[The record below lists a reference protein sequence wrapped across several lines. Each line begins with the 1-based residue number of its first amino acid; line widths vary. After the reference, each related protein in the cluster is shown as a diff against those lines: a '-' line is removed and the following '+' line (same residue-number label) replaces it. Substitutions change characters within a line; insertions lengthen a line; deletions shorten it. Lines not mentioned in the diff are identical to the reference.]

1 MKTGRFS
8 FQLISTS
15 RWLIFFSLGLLVS
28 SCSQENKT
36 PTQGQGNAAP
46 VPVQVAQARTE
57 DVPVEIRAIG
67 NVQAYSTVAIRSQ
80 ITGPIMQVHFREG
93 QEVKVGDLLFT
104 IDPRPWEALVNQAQA
119 NAKRDEANLL
129 SARLEFMRTSNL
141 FISKIASQ
149 DDFDK
154 AEAAFRSL
162 EATVLSDNAAISNA
176 QVSLDYTSIR
186 SPVDGRTGSL
196 AVKAGNVVKAP
207 DDVLVTITQIRPI
220 YVGFAVPE
228 RQLPTIRQRAREA
241 VLLVKAF
248 APGETNNIAIGE
260 LTFID
265 NTVDTNTGTIFLK
278 GTFANTNDVLWP
290 GQFVQTSLTVNTL
303 TQATLVPAQAVQM
316 GQNGEYI
323 FVVKPDSTVEVRT
336 NIVTGGSY
344 EGQTVIISG
353 VQPDETIV
361 TDGQLKLT
369 PGAKVA
375 VKAPDAKSSSTNTVL
390 ATP

>member
-1 MKTGRFS
+1 MKAEHFL
-8 FQLISTS
+8 FQLISMS
-15 RWLIFFSLGLLVS
+15 RWLIFFSIGLLMS
-28 SCSQENKT
+28 SCSRENKT
-36 PTQGQGNAAP
+36 PAKGQGSAAP
-46 VPVQVAQARTE
+46 VPVQAAQARTE

-67 NVQAYSTVAIRSQ
+67 NVQAYSTVSIRSQ
-80 ITGPIMQVHFREG
+80 ITGPIMQVHFSEG

-104 IDPRPWEALVNQAQA
+104 IDSRPWETLLNQAQA
-119 NAKRDEANLL
+119 NSKRDEANLL
-129 SARLEFMRTSNL
+129 SARLEFLRTSNL
-141 FISKIASQ
+141 FVSKIASQ

-162 EATVLSDNAAISNA
+162 EATVLSDTAAISNA

-186 SPVDGRTGSL
+186 SPVDGRTGNL
-196 AVKAGNVVKAP
+196 IVKAGNVVKAP

-241 VLLVKAF
+241 ALPVKAF
-248 APGETNNIAIGE
+248 APGETNNSAIGE

-303 TQATLVPAQAVQM
+303 TQATLVPSQAVQI

-344 EGQTVIISG
+344 EGQTVITSG
-353 VQPDETIV
+353 LKSGETIV

-369 PGAKVA
+369 PGAKVN
-375 VKAPDAKSSSTNTVL
+375 VKTSEAADSSTNTSL
-390 ATP
+390 TTP

>member
-1 MKTGRFS
+1 VR
-8 FQLISTS
+8 
-15 RWLIFFSLGLLVS
+15 V
-28 SCSQENKT
+28 
-36 PTQGQGNAAP
+36 AP
-46 VPVQVAQARTE
+46 ARIE

-141 FISKIASQ
+141 FVSKIASQ

-207 DDVLVTITQIRPI
+207 DDVLVSITQIRPI

-241 VLLVKAF
+241 ALLVKAF
-248 APGETNNIAIGE
+248 APGETNNIAVGE

-303 TQATLVPAQAVQM
+303 TQATLVPSQAVQI

-344 EGQTVIISG
+344 EGQTVITSG
-353 VQPDETIV
+353 MKPGETIV

-375 VKAPDAKSSSTNTVL
+375 VKAPDAKSSSTNTAL

>member
-1 MKTGRFS
+1 MKAGYFL
-8 FQLISTS
+8 FQFISTS
-15 RWLIFFSLGLLVS
+15 RWLILSSIGLLVS
-28 SCSQENKT
+28 SCSHENKT
-36 PTQGQGNAAP
+36 PAKGQGDAAP
-46 VPVQVAQARTE
+46 VPVQVAQAGSE

-67 NVQAYSTVAIRSQ
+67 NVQAYSTVSIRAQ

-104 IDPRPWEALVNQAQA
+104 IDPRPWETLLNQAQA

-141 FISKIASQ
+141 FVSKIASQ

-241 VLLVKAF
+241 ALPVKAF
-248 APGETNNIAIGE
+248 APGETNNIAVGE

-265 NTVDTNTGTIFLK
+265 NAVDTNTGTIFLK

-290 GQFVQTSLTVNTL
+290 GQFVQTSLIVNTL
-303 TQATLVPAQAVQM
+303 TQATLVPSQAVQI

-323 FVVKPDSTVEVRT
+323 FVVKSDSTVEVRT

-344 EGQTVIISG
+344 EGQTVITSG
-353 VQPDETIV
+353 LKPGETIV

-369 PGAKVA
+369 PGAKVNIKTSEA
-375 VKAPDAKSSSTNTVL
+375 ADSSTNTSL
-390 ATP
+390 TTP